1 MLLRSRY
8 TYAVIICSYKYAVI
22 IYAVTNMLLSYAVT
36 NMLLLYAVT
45 NMLLLYAVTN
55 MLLLYADCSVREAIT
70 EITFHDFDIFYVHIP
85 HTSILFI
92 EIHIITSNFIISS
105 KN

>member
-22 IYAVTNMLLSYAVT
+22 IYAVTNMLLS
-36 NMLLLYAVT
+36 YAVT